1 MEQLSMLNELDHLG
15 TNGKLLPLS
24 PYYII
29 YPDGRIYSLRS
40 NKFLKKVKTAG
51 KTSGKYYYT
60 YDLGASGKH
69 LVTRLVMFTFGKH
82 KYKNIIEMPKITLK
96 NNDLEDLSISNLKF
110 VSQSEINKKYDIKPS
125 EKCYLNN
132 NNQKINKDQ
141 IEIIKDFRN
150 QNLSL
155 KQIGKK
161 YNTSEMSVHR
171 FIKKYQL

>member
-1 MEQLSMLNELDHLG
+1 MKLLSMLNELDKIE
-15 TNGKLLPLS
+15 TKGKLLPFS

-40 NKFLKKVKTAG
+40 NKFLKKVRNKG
-51 KTSGKYYYT
+51 KTSEKYYYT

-69 LVTRLVMFTFGKH
+69 LVTRLVMFVFGKH

-96 NNDLEDLSISNLKF
+96 NNDLEDLGIDNLKF
-110 VSQSEINKKYDIKPS
+110 VTQSEINKKYDIKPN

-132 NNQKINKDQ
+132 NNQKINEDQ
-141 IEIIKDFRN
+141 ISNIKNLRN

-155 KQIGKK
+155 KQIGLK

-171 FIKKYQL
+171 FIRKYQL